1 MLSARLIQMIQDHA
15 EDLMSG
21 LIGKL
26 KTHPRT
32 PAYRRFSDTEIH
44 TRLYTV
50 YKELGAWM
58 GGKPDDE
65 IRQHYEGLGI
75 RRYEEGIPLYEVIYA
90 GLLSKYHL
98 LDFVRT
104 RGLAGTALEIYAEQE
119 LSSKINQFFDNA
131 IYYTARGYEQA
142 AGREAAARR
151 APGAT
156 AA

>member
-15 EDLMSG
+15 DELMSG

-44 TRLYTV
+44 ERLYTV

-58 GGKPDDE
+58 VGKPEDE
-65 IRQHYEGLGI
+65 IRQHYEGLGL
-75 RRYEEGIPLYEVIYA
+75 RRYRESTPLYEVTYA
-90 GLLSKYHL
+90 AILTKNHL
-98 LDFVRT
+98 LEYIRT

-119 LSSKINQFFDNA
+119 LSHKINQFFDNA
-131 IYYTARGYEQA
+131 IYYTTKGYEKA
-142 AGREAAARR
+142 AGSEATADR
-151 APGAT
+151 APSAKG
-156 AA
+156 